1 MIEKLEI
8 EKLQKGEMVD
18 KFTFTNICL
27 ITNKINEIIDYI
39 NKENSGEV
47 DYKAFIDLIFP
58 DKN

>member
-1 MIEKLEI
+1 MIDKLGKSEI
-8 EKLQKGEMVD
+8 YDLRSLMNMTVD
-18 KFTFTNICL
+18 
-27 ITNKINEIIDYI
+27 KINEIIDYI